1 MIGFIGVG
9 NMGGT
14 LARAAIRAVGAENVL
29 VSSRTLEKAQRFAPD
44 TGCTAVMNTE
54 TAARAQVLFL
64 GVKPQGMRSMLA
76 EIAPVLQARSDR
88 FVLVS
93 MAAGLSLQQITDF
106 SGGAYP
112 ILRIMPNT
120 PAAVG
125 EGMIPYCANEL
136 ASSED
141 AAELCRILQPAGRLD
156 PLPEHLIDAA
166 GALSGCGPAFV
177 YVFLEALA
185 DAAVACGMPRDKAI
199 QYAAQTAL
207 GSAKLVLQ
215 TGTHPAALK
224 DAVCSPAGSTIRGVH
239 ALEAGG
245 FRAAAENAVLA
256 AYERSMELG
265 K

>member
-29 VSSRTLEKAQRFAPD
+29 VSSRTLEKAQRFAAD
-44 TGCTAVMNTE
+44 TGCTAVMNAE

-93 MAAGLSLQQITDF
+93 MAAGLSLQQITAF

-166 GALSGCGPAFV
+166 GALSGCGPARRWLMLPSPAECRAIRQFSMQRRPRS
-177 YVFLEALA
+177 ALQSWFCRLVRIPPHSRMRC
-185 DAAVACGMPRDKAI
+185 AARR
-199 QYAAQTAL
+199 AAR
-207 GSAKLVLQ
+207 SAAYMLWR
-215 TGTHPAALK
+215 PAASAPLRK
-224 DAVCSPAGSTIRGVH
+224 MPSSRRMSDPWNWVN
-239 ALEAGG
+239 E
-245 FRAAAENAVLA
+245 
-256 AYERSMELG
+256 
-265 K
+265 